1 MAVIIDTFEVIS
13 DADTKQASAPGN
25 GATQSAPGEKLK
37 PVDIQAVLLHQTLR
51 NDRLRAH

>member
-13 DADTKQASAPGN
+13 DAETKQTSSGNN
-25 GATQSAPGEKLK
+25 GAAQAASGSKLK
-37 PVDIQAVLLHQTLR
+37 PVDIEAVLLHQHLR